1 MSVMSVMN
9 VMNVSNVSNVSNL
22 SIVIRGHFFVKKV
35 VLSKI
40 FKTQKKLQSKANLLA
55 KKQKKYLAK

>member
-1 MSVMSVMN
+1 MSVMSAMN
-9 VMNVSNVSNVSNL
+9 VTSVSNL
-22 SIVIRGHFFVKKV
+22 SNVISGHFFVKKV

-40 FKTQKKLQSKANLLA
+40 FKTHKKLRSKANLLA